1 MLIRVKEYKN
11 KLKDDKIYE
20 EIWNKTV
27 SCCGCKFYDCNAGY
41 GCSFGR

>member
-27 SCCGCKFYDCNAGY
+27 SSSGC
-41 GCSFGR
+41 